1 MGQTEKSGQASGKS
15 ALPSIADFVRGYRHV
30 SNVPLAAYGHATH
43 GKLNVR
49 RALTP
54 PANPRERA
62 DLRATSPAERCLT
75 FWLDVMRADDPL

>member
-1 MGQTEKSGQASGKS
+1 MSPVGAISGPIDMQ
-15 ALPSIADFVRGYRHV
+15 RM
-30 SNVPLAAYGHATH
+30 

-62 DLRATSPAERCLT
+62 DLCATSPADRCLT
-75 FWLDVMRADDPL
+75 SRLDVMRADDPL